1 MNTARPLSP
10 GEHTAGAT
18 FGGAMVDVGPTIPLP
33 NIVVEGKSGLT
44 TFQDRPLD
52 LSYGVNLTGIAFG
65 LGAVHLGSSWLAAE
79 QAGARPALSVS
90 QRLFVTTNVFDTT
103 KSDRGFLFVDE
114 LQLTGSHSLG
124 PHLVYYGVAQYLDFG
139 NPTLTLSPFLG
150 TDLAR
155 GRFHAQ
161 LELRWLAAT
170 VIPESVAAGRQTFL
184 GRGALSPTV
193 GFRWDFGAS
202 R

>member
-1 MNTARPLSP
+1 MSFTEIVPYVDLI
-10 GEHTAGAT
+10 GYI
-18 FGGAMVDVGPTIPLP
+18 GGGVTLWGLYQKTMIPLRVGGIAG
-33 NIVVEGKSGLT
+33 NIG
-44 TFQDRPLD
+44 F
-52 LSYGVNLTGIAFG
+52 IAFG
-65 LGAVHLGSSWLAAE
+65 LAAVHVGSSWLAAE
-79 QAGARPALSVS
+79 QLGARPALSVS
-90 QRLFVTTNVFDTT
+90 QRLFVTSNVFDTT
-103 KSDRGFLFVDE
+103 KADRGFLFVDE
-114 LQLTGSHSLG
+114 LQLTGSHALG
-124 PHLVYYGVAQYLDFG
+124 PHLVYYGVAQYLDFR

-170 VIPESVAAGRQTFL
+170 VIPESVAAGRTTVL
-184 GRGALSPTV
+184 GRGALSPTL